1 MTENLSVKT
10 TGQTICITNQSDEK
24 NIEIINHH
32 LLRVYKK
39 KNSEELVKLHY
50 AENKET
56 IEITTEKNEKG
67 ILISF
72 DEYQAFVDENLNI
85 SIKKC
90 GQPYFEE
97 YTGDAAIYVEEKE
110 FSLAALEGH
119 KHEEAL
125 AEFKTQ
131 INITLFDKEDKIYG
145 LGDKAAQLNKRDY
158 EYISWNTDDPSQ
170 HNETY
175 KSLYKSINYLLVNH
189 HKDKYYGLFYPS
201 SYKCIF
207 NIGRYSDKFMYIGSE
222 KGEYDYFILLGNT
235 PLEITTTYAALVG
248 HTLFTPRKMLGY
260 HQSRWSYNAQE
271 MEEILEK
278 FNTYEIPIDYI
289 HLDIDYMERYKV
301 YTVKKEEFP
310 DLKKTAEHFSKE
322 GIDLITI
329 IDPGVKVEEGYD
341 VYEYLKEHDGY
352 ATLKGEQYVNQ
363 VWPGDSKYPNY
374 FHTKTSE
381 YITDITKKFMEEYS
395 VKGIWCDMNEPASFN
410 GPLPDDVEFASDQAM
425 HYHDEVH
432 NLYGEYMTRAIAK
445 SFEEE
450 NKRPVVITRAAFATT
465 SPFTTTWNGDNQSL
479 WSHLE
484 ASLPQIMTMNICNF
498 AVNGVDI
505 GGFGNETTKELLIR
519 WMEANMFSLFLRNHS
534 SLHTRKQ
541 EPYAFD
547 DETLQIYKK
556 MLKLRYDFLPYL
568 YDLLENAH
576 TTGIPA
582 QRPLFFNYPADERTK
597 QINDE
602 VMIGDSILFA
612 PVVRQGQISRAVYF
626 PEGTWV
632 NYFTKETY
640 EGGKEYLVA
649 MPLDTTGIFI
659 KAGSVIPMYKN
670 LLHIDSKKLDTLYL
684 YVEQGGDGEYM
695 HYEDDGESLDYR
707 KGAYNR
713 YKITKKG
720 STLTFHTIKD
730 DYVSNYKEIV
740 ISYNGKEKKVPFAKE
755 FVCEL
760 D

>member
-1 MTENLSVKT
+1 MSEKLTLKT
-10 TGQTICITNQSDEK
+10 TGQIICIANQSDEK
-24 NIEIINHH
+24 NIEIINQN

-50 AENKET
+50 VENKET
-56 IEITTEKNEKG
+56 VEITTEKNNEG
-67 ILISF
+67 MLISF
-72 DEYQAFVDENLNI
+72 GEYQVWVDENLNL
-85 SIKKC
+85 SITKY

-97 YTGDAAIYVEEKE
+97 YTGDTAIYVEEKE

-189 HKDKYYGLFYPS
+189 HKDQYYGLFYPS

-222 KGEYDYFILLGNT
+222 KGEYDYFILLGET
-235 PLEITTTYAALVG
+235 PLDITKTYAALVG

-310 DLKKTAEHFSKE
+310 NLKETAERFSKE
-322 GIDLITI
+322 GIDFITI

-341 VYEYLKEHDGY
+341 VYEYLKEHNGY
-352 ATLKGEQYVNQ
+352 ATLKGEPYVNQ

-374 FHTKTSE
+374 FNTKTSA

-410 GPLPDDVEFASDQAM
+410 GPLPDDVEFPSDTTM
-425 HYHDEVH
+425 HLHDEVH

-465 SPFTTTWNGDNQSL
+465 SPFSTTWNGDNQSL

-547 DETLQIYKK
+547 EETLQIYKK
-556 MLKLRYDFLPYL
+556 MLNLRYEFLPYL

-576 TTGIPA
+576 TTGVPA
-582 QRPLFFNYPADERTK
+582 QRPLFFNYPLDERTK

-602 VMIGDSILFA
+602 VMIGDNILFA
-612 PVVRQGQISRAVYF
+612 PIVRQGLVSRAVYL

-632 NYFTKETY
+632 NYFTKEVY
-640 EGGKEYLVA
+640 EGGREYLID
-649 MPLDTTGIFI
+649 MPLEATGIFV
-659 KAGSVIPMYKN
+659 KAGAVIPMYKN
-670 LLHIDSKKLDTLYL
+670 LLHIDNKKLDTLYL
-684 YVEQGGDGEYM
+684 YVEQGGDGEYV

-707 KGAYNR
+707 KGIYNR
-713 YKITKKG
+713 YKIAKEG
-720 STLTFHTIKD
+720 NTLTFKTLTKN
-730 DYVSNYKEIV
+730 YTSLYKEV
-740 ISYNGKEKKVPFAKE
+740 VVLYNGKEKKVPFAKE

>member
-1 MTENLSVKT
+1 MTENLTAKA
-10 TGQTICITNQSDEK
+10 TGQIICIANQTEEK
-24 NIEIINHH
+24 YIEVINNS
-32 LLRVYKK
+32 LLRIFKK

-50 AENKET
+50 DTMKENL
-56 IEITTEKNEKG
+56 EITTKKTNEH
-67 ILISF
+67 IVISF
-72 DEYQAFVDENLNI
+72 TEYQIFADENLNL
-85 SIKKC
+85 SIEKN

-97 YTGDAAIYVEEKE
+97 YTGDASIYVEDKE

-189 HKDKYYGLFYPS
+189 HKDKYYGIFYPS

-222 KGEYDYFILLGNT
+222 RGEYDYFVLLGNT
-235 PLEITTTYAALVG
+235 PIDITKTYASLVG
-248 HTLFTPRKMLGY
+248 STLFTPRKMLGY
-260 HQSRWSYNAQE
+260 HQSRWSYNA
-271 MEEILEK
+271 EEIEEIREK
-278 FNTYEIPIDYI
+278 FNENQIPIDYI

-310 DLKKTAEHFSKE
+310 DLKGTTERFEKE
-322 GIDLITI
+322 GIDFITI
-329 IDPGVKVEEGYD
+329 IDPGVKVEDGYD
-341 VYEYLKEHDGY
+341 VYEYLKAHDGF
-352 ATLKGEQYVNQ
+352 ATLDGEQYINQ

-374 FHTKTSE
+374 FKAKTAD
-381 YITDITKKFMEEYS
+381 YITDITKKFMAENN

-410 GPLPDDVEFASDQAM
+410 GPLPDDVEFPSDNAM
-425 HYHDEVH
+425 HYHEEVH
-432 NLYGEYMTRAIAK
+432 NLYGEYMTRSIAK
-445 SFEEE
+445 AFEDE
-450 NKRPVVITRAAFATT
+450 NKRPIVITRAAFATT
-465 SPFTTTWNGDNQSL
+465 SPFSTTWNGDNQSL

-484 ASLPQIMTMNICNF
+484 ASLPQVMTMNICNF

-505 GGFGNETTKELLIR
+505 GGFGNETTKELVIR

-547 DETLQIYKK
+547 EETLQIYKN
-556 MLKLRYDFLPYL
+556 MLVLRYKFLPYL

-576 TTGIPA
+576 TTGVPV
-582 QRPLFFNYPADERTK
+582 QRPLFFNYPLDERTK

-602 VMIGDSILFA
+602 VMIGENLLFA
-612 PVVRQGQISRAVYF
+612 PIVRQGQVSRAVYL

-632 NYFTKETY
+632 NYFTKEVY
-640 EGGKEYLVA
+640 EGGKEYLIE

-659 KAGSVIPMYKN
+659 KAGAIIPMYKN

-684 YVEQGGDGEYM
+684 YVEQGDNGEYV
-695 HYEDDGESLDYR
+695 HYEDDGESLDYQ
-707 KGAYNR
+707 KGIYNR
-713 YKITKKG
+713 YKITKKD
-720 STLTFHTIKD
+720 TVLTFNTIMKN
-730 DYVSNYKEIV
+730 YASSYKEIV
-740 ISYNGKEKKVPFAKE
+740 VHYSGKEKRIPFAQD

-760 D
+760 N